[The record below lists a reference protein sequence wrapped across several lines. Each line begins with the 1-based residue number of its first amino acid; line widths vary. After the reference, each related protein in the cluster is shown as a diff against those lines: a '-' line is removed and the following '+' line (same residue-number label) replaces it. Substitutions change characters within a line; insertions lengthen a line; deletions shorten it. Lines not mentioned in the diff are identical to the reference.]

1 MSNINNKNKS
11 WIEKHKILTIFISV
25 IAILIICIGLP
36 SLINRVL
43 YWDIKTHNSTDGEWL
58 SFWGSFLG
66 GIFGGLATLGAILIT
81 REMAKKDNEELKES
95 ISMEREPKVIPI
107 KKNAYLYKT
116 YGSPC
121 MFNEIKTS
129 SEVPRCSDIIE
140 LTLVN
145 VGKEAAIQI
154 EVFWEKPLN
163 IVKTEY
169 LTDDDLEVC
178 NNFFDEFDEN
188 ENIKVEKEYISSL
201 QEVEIGLNAYTE
213 MYIRELS
220 SKLID
225 NFRENNEDGI
235 YIRKNIKAGT
245 INIKCKN
252 IYDKSY
258 NKSYDMEISIFEM
271 DRSKELYTINI
282 DFNLIEDEG

>member
-1 MSNINNKNKS
+1 M
-11 WIEKHKILTIFISV
+11 
-25 IAILIICIGLP
+25 
-36 SLINRVL
+36 
-43 YWDIKTHNSTDGEWL
+43 
-58 SFWGSFLG
+58 
-66 GIFGGLATLGAILIT
+66 
-81 REMAKKDNEELKES
+81 
-95 ISMEREPKVIPI
+95 
-107 KKNAYLYKT
+107 
-116 YGSPC
+116 
-121 MFNEIKTS
+121 
-129 SEVPRCSDIIE
+129 PRCSDIIE

>member
-107 KKNAYLYKT
+107 KKMHI
-116 YGSPC
+116 C
-121 MFNEIKTS
+121 IKLM
-129 SEVPRCSDIIE
+129 VV
-140 LTLVN
+140 LVCLMKLRHQAKCQD
-145 VGKEAAIQI
+145 VQI
-154 EVFWEKPLN
+154 L
-163 IVKTEY
+163 
-169 LTDDDLEVC
+169 
-178 NNFFDEFDEN
+178 
-188 ENIKVEKEYISSL
+188 
-201 QEVEIGLNAYTE
+201 
-213 MYIRELS
+213 
-220 SKLID
+220 
-225 NFRENNEDGI
+225 
-235 YIRKNIKAGT
+235 
-245 INIKCKN
+245 
-252 IYDKSY
+252 
-258 NKSYDMEISIFEM
+258 
-271 DRSKELYTINI
+271 
-282 DFNLIEDEG
+282 

>member
-1 MSNINNKNKS
+1 MSKINNKNKS
-11 WIEKHKILTIFISV
+11 WIERHKILTIFISV

-36 SLINRVL
+36 LLINRVL
-43 YWDIKTHNSTDGEWL
+43 YWDIRTHNSTDGEWL

-95 ISMEREPKVIPI
+95 ISREREPKVIPI

-116 YGSPC
+116 YGTPC
-121 MFNEIKTS
+121 MFNEIQMPNK
-129 SEVPRCSDIIE
+129 VPICSDIIK

-154 EVFWEKPLN
+154 EVFWEKPQN
-163 IVKTEY
+163 IVKTKD
-169 LTDDDLEVC
+169 LTDEDLKVY
-178 NNFFDEFDEN
+178 NKFFNEFDIN

-201 QEVEIGLNAYTE
+201 QEVEIGLNMYTE

-220 SKLID
+220 SELID
-225 NFRENNEDGI
+225 NFRENNKHGI
-235 YIRKNIKAGT
+235 YIRKNIKVGT
-245 INIKCKN
+245 INIKRKN
-252 IYDKSY
+252 IYDETY
-258 NKSYDMEISIFEM
+258 NTSYDMEISIFEM
-271 DRSKELYTINI
+271 GKSYKLYTINI
-282 DFNLIEDEG
+282 DFNLI

>member
-1 MSNINNKNKS
+1 
-11 WIEKHKILTIFISV
+11 
-25 IAILIICIGLP
+25 
-36 SLINRVL
+36 
-43 YWDIKTHNSTDGEWL
+43 
-58 SFWGSFLG
+58 
-66 GIFGGLATLGAILIT
+66 
-81 REMAKKDNEELKES
+81 
-95 ISMEREPKVIPI
+95 
-107 KKNAYLYKT
+107 
-116 YGSPC
+116 
-121 MFNEIKTS
+121 
-129 SEVPRCSDIIE
+129 
-140 LTLVN
+140 
-145 VGKEAAIQI
+145 
-154 EVFWEKPLN
+154 
-163 IVKTEY
+163 
-169 LTDDDLEVC
+169 
-178 NNFFDEFDEN
+178 
-188 ENIKVEKEYISSL
+188 
-201 QEVEIGLNAYTE
+201 